1 MGTGALPLP
10 SGPLLRK
17 AWSVGNW
24 LTCSSVVRPMGT
36 VLSGQ
41 PIACPKL
48 STPLGTIDATDAC
61 PGCWPPLFTPAAPE
75 AGAAGAGGGA
85 AVTFQTPRPARGW
98 LADGH
103 EA

>member
-24 LTCSSVVRPMGT
+24 LICSSVVRPMGT

-41 PIACPKL
+41 PIAFPKL

-75 AGAAGAGGGA
+75 AGAADARGA
-85 AVTFQTPRPARGW
+85 AAKPFKTRNPTAGF
-98 LADGH
+98 LAV
-103 EA
+103 ALQS